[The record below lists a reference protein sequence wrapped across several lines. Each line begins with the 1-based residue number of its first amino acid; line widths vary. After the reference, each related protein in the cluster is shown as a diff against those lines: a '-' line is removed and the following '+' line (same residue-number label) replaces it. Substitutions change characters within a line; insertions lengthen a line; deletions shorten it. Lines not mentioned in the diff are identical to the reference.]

1 MLLFLQREPTLFMD
15 LLKYDM
21 GAGVTAF
28 STKRGKGG
36 DSYGAF
42 NITHYCGDNPSHV
55 AACREELC
63 DALGIEERCLILPR
77 QTHESETLIVN
88 EEFML
93 RSDEERREL
102 LHGIDAIVTRLPG
115 VCIGVST
122 ADCVPV
128 LLHDS
133 ATGTVAAIHAGW
145 RGTVA
150 RIVEKCIEVMR
161 RECGCEPQ
169 GIKAVIA
176 PSIGCDAFEVGDEV
190 YEAFEREG
198 FAMEKIAVKKEKWHI
213 DLWEANRL
221 QLLHCGLCSENI
233 HIAGVCTHTHCDD
246 FFSARRLGINSGRIF
261 NGILI
266 SHEEIQV

>member
-1 MLLFLQREPTLFMD
+1 MD

-28 STKRGKGG
+28 STKRGRSG

-42 NITHYCGDNPSHV
+42 NITHYCGDNPAHV

-190 YEAFEREG
+190 YAAFENAG
-198 FAMEKIAVKKEKWHI
+198 FTMQEIAVKKEKWHI

-266 SHEEIQV
+266 SHKEIQV